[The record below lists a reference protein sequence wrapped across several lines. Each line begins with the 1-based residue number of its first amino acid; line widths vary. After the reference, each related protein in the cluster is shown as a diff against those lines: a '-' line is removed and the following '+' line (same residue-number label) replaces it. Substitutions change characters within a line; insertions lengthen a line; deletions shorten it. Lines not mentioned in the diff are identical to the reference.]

1 VSRKVYLCV
10 RYLVATINVDIASVI
25 MQCCINVGN
34 TPLHAIDRLTSS
46 NTFPF
51 LTGAA
56 TNLVQVLHL
65 ETCNILVFRTWNC
78 LRDILVCHTVRPFSL
93 LQYEEALSHAF
104 YGVIQC
110 SCSKFYCT

>member
-1 VSRKVYLCV
+1 
-10 RYLVATINVDIASVI
+10 
-25 MQCCINVGN
+25 MQCCIDVGI

-56 TNLVQVLHL
+56 TDLVQVLHL

-78 LRDILVCHTVRPFSL
+78 LRDILVYHMVRPRTL
-93 LQYEEALSHAF
+93 LLYEEAMSHAF
-104 YGVIQC
+104 NGVIPC
-110 SCSKFYCT
+110 SCSKLYCT